1 MLTIHAAAL
10 LLPGGGR
17 APVPDGAVAV
27 QDAVIAAFGP
37 YGDVAAAH
45 PAARVRRWP
54 GVLTPGLL
62 QRDAVRLLEES
73 YFPDPREADT
83 LGTEPLTGAALDA
96 LGPVWSSG
104 AGEGAASGAV
114 GSKAEEGV
122 DAERRRLTT
131 TPEATVPDAVTP
143 RGNSRQDLGPDG
155 TRRAGSVRRGLHR
168 MLRHGTTAA
177 TAAPTTPPALIT
189 AMRRSGLLVTVAPAH
204 SGGTARL
211 DPLAGAGAVEG
222 AMAAPLTVGGRADL
236 AAFDVPDEDALLA
249 AGGASCLATVAAG
262 RLVYRGR

>member
-1 MLTIHAAAL
+1 M
-10 LLPGGGR
+10 R
-17 APVPDGAVAV
+17 
-27 QDAVIAAFGP
+27 DASTVAFGP

-45 PAARVRRWP
+45 PAARVRRWQ

-83 LGTEPLTGAALDA
+83 LGTEPLTGQALDA
-96 LGPVWSSG
+96 L
-104 AGEGAASGAV
+104 A
-114 GSKAEEGV
+114 
-122 DAERRRLTT
+122 
-131 TPEATVPDAVTP
+131 PDA
-143 RGNSRQDLGPDG
+143 

-189 AMRRSGLLVTVAPAH
+189 AMRRSGLLVTGAPAH
-204 SGGTARL
+204 PGGTPRL
-211 DPLAGAGAVEG
+211 DPLAGAGAAAD

-249 AGGASCLATVAAG
+249 AGGASCVATVAAG

>member
-17 APVPDGAVAV
+17 APVPGGAVAV
-27 QDAVIAAFGP
+27 QDAVTVAFGP
-37 YGDVAAAH
+37 YGELAAAH

-73 YFPDPREADT
+73 YFPDPREADA
-83 LGTEPLTGAALDA
+83 LGTEPLTGEALDA
-96 LGPVWSSG
+96 LGP
-104 AGEGAASGAV
+104 
-114 GSKAEEGV
+114 
-122 DAERRRLTT
+122 D
-131 TPEATVPDAVTP
+131 D
-143 RGNSRQDLGPDG
+143 

-177 TAAPTTPPALIT
+177 TAAPTAPPALIT
-189 AMRRSGLLVTVAPAH
+189 AMRRSGLLVIGASAH
-204 SGGTARL
+204 PGGASRL
-211 DPLAGAGAVEG
+211 DPLAGAVAV
-222 AMAAPLTVGGRADL
+222 ADAIAAPLTVGGRGDL

-249 AGGASCLATVAAG
+249 AGGASCVATVAAG
-262 RLVYRGR
+262 RLVYRAR